1 MESLNITSGVVEVRV
16 VNVAENKQEVVQED
30 VLTQL
35 QAALARPGLPIRPL
49 LAASLKGKVSARPRR
64 LLFLPNMP
72 IMGVTPPSWSSEEQ
86 EYITDTFSFM
96 KTRNRG
102 NASHWT
108 QPQALRKKHKLKN

>member
-35 QAALARPGLPIRPL
+35 QAALARPGLPIWPL

-64 LLFLPNMP
+64 LSYFYQICLSWESLHLPGAVKSRNTSQ
-72 IMGVTPPSWSSEEQ
+72 IHSPS
-86 EYITDTFSFM
+86 
-96 KTRNRG
+96 
-102 NASHWT
+102 
-108 QPQALRKKHKLKN
+108 